1 MKELTPYQMELLGVL
16 QEECAEVIQI
26 ISKIRR
32 FGINSYN
39 PAIPEEG
46 TNFELLNLEVA
57 DVLSLI
63 EMVKESRNSP
73 LNEEILHKRI
83 DYKKLKVTRYMRPD
97 IYETQFSE

>member
-1 MKELTPYQMELLGVL
+1 MMQELTPHQMELLGIL

-39 PAIPEEG
+39 PGDPESG

-57 DVLSLI
+57 DVIGLI
-63 EMVKESRNSP
+63 EMVKDTENTP
-73 LNEEILHKRI
+73 LNEELLQKRVE
-83 DYKKLKVTRYMRPD
+83 YKKTKVLRYLRAA
-97 IYETQFSE
+97 Y

>member
-16 QEECAEVIQI
+16 QEECAELIQI

-39 PAIPEEG
+39 PGNPDEG
-46 TNFELLNLEVA
+46 TNFELLNLETG

-63 EMVKESRNSP
+63 EMVKESENSP
-73 LNEEILHKRI
+73 LNEEILQKRI
-83 DYKKLKVTRYMRPD
+83 NYKKSKVVRYIRND
-97 IYETQFSE
+97 LLSE